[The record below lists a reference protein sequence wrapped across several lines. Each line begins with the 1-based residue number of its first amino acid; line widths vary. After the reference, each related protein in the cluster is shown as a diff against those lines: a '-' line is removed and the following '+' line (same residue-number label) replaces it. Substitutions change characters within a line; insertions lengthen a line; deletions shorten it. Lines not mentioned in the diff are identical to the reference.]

1 MKLNER
7 FNKERARRLQIK
19 GIKENSLI
27 EYCPKCNFQ
36 LHPEVKS
43 LKFCP
48 ICKTPLVAL
57 TLTKEMAN
65 LINGE

>member
-1 MKLNER
+1 MKLNKR
-7 FNKERARRLQIK
+7 FNKKRVKALQIK
-19 GIKENSLI
+19 GLQENSLI

-43 LKFCP
+43 LRFCP
-48 ICKTPLVAL
+48 ICKSPLVAL
-57 TLTKEMAN
+57 TLTKEMID